1 MAAYSI
7 GFADTNR
14 RPWEKRLATVGT
26 DAPGGDLVVQI
37 RISDAGGGLTRFEI
51 EQAIQKLVDFMR
63 ESQAPQY

>member
-7 GFADTNR
+7 SFANTNR
-14 RPWEKRLATVGT
+14 RPWEKRNATVGT
-26 DAPGGDLVVQI
+26 LAPDTNQVVEI
-37 RISDAGGGLTRFEI
+37 RVADAGGGLTRAEI